1 MNSEKSVMVPILKM
15 VPIGREVKISSLA
28 CHCLV
33 SVLASV
39 AHLFLAFLATCWAK
53 LVTWAISV
61 IVVTESRKTSSSIL
75 AKVVKMAVAVKVM
88 SSMVL
93 VTHGSPLEVKVFK
106 ICAAGQFSEDVPN
119 VQTGAAPVCPNI
131 ALWANTKF
139 SNLALGQKQYLIGD
153 WTDVDCSVSQTVC
166 SFFG

>member
-1 MNSEKSVMVPILKM
+1 MVPILKM

-33 SVLASV
+33 SVFASV

-53 LVTWAISV
+53 LVTWAKSV

-88 SSMVL
+88 SSMV
-93 VTHGSPLEVKVFK
+93 THGSSLEVKVFK

-139 SNLALGQKQYLIGD
+139 SNLA
-153 WTDVDCSVSQTVC
+153 
-166 SFFG
+166 

>member
-1 MNSEKSVMVPILKM
+1 MNSEKSVMVTIRKM
-15 VPIGREVKISSLA
+15 VQMGRVVKISSLA
-28 CHCLV
+28 FGHCSV
-33 SVLASV
+33 SVFASV

-88 SSMVL
+88 SSMV
-93 VTHGSPLEVKVFK
+93 THGSSLEVKVFK

-119 VQTGAAPVCPNI
+119 VQTGAAPVCQI
-131 ALWANTKF
+131 LRF
-139 SNLALGQKQYLIGD
+139 GQTQN
-153 WTDVDCSVSQTVC
+153 SQIWREVK
-166 SFFG
+166 SSIS

>member
-15 VPIGREVKISSLA
+15 VPMGKIVKISSLV
-28 CHCLV
+28 CHCSV
-33 SVLASV
+33 SVFASV

-61 IVVTESRKTSSSIL
+61 IVVTKSRKTSSSIL

-88 SSMVL
+88 SSMVS
-93 VTHGSPLEVKVFK
+93 VTHGSSLEVKKVFK

-139 SNLALGQKQYLIGD
+139 SNLA
-153 WTDVDCSVSQTVC
+153 
-166 SFFG
+166 

>member
-1 MNSEKSVMVPILKM
+1 MNSEKSVMAPILKM

-33 SVLASV
+33 SVFASV

-53 LVTWAISV
+53 LVTWAMSV

-88 SSMVL
+88 SSMVS
-93 VTHGSPLEVKVFK
+93 VTHGSSLEVKVFK
-106 ICAAGQFSEDVPN
+106 ICAAGHFSEDVPN
-119 VQTGAAPVCPNI
+119 VQTGAAPVCQI
-131 ALWANTKF
+131 LRF
-139 SNLALGQKQYLIGD
+139 GQTQN
-153 WTDVDCSVSQTVC
+153 SQIWREVK
-166 SFFG
+166 SRIS

>member
-15 VPIGREVKISSLA
+15 VPMGKIVKISSLV
-28 CHCLV
+28 CHCSV
-33 SVLASV
+33 SVFASV

-53 LVTWAISV
+53 LVTWAMSV

-88 SSMVL
+88 SSMVS
-93 VTHGSPLEVKVFK
+93 VTHGSSLEVKKVFK

-119 VQTGAAPVCPNI
+119 VQTGAAPVCQI
-131 ALWANTKF
+131 LRF
-139 SNLALGQKQYLIGD
+139 GQTQN
-153 WTDVDCSVSQTVC
+153 SQIWPKVK
-166 SFFG
+166 SSIS

>member
-1 MNSEKSVMVPILKM
+1 MAPILKM

-28 CHCLV
+28 CHCSV
-33 SVLASV
+33 SVFASV

-61 IVVTESRKTSSSIL
+61 IVVTLSRKTSPSIL

-88 SSMVL
+88 SSMVS
-93 VTHGSPLEVKVFK
+93 VTHGSSLEVKKVFK

-119 VQTGAAPVCPNI
+119 VQTGAAPVCQI
-131 ALWANTKF
+131 LRF
-139 SNLALGQKQYLIGD
+139 GQTQN
-153 WTDVDCSVSQTVC
+153 SQIWREVK
-166 SFFG
+166 SRIS

>member
-1 MNSEKSVMVPILKM
+1 MVPIIRM
-15 VPIGREVKISSLA
+15 VPMGRVVKISSLA

-33 SVLASV
+33 SVFASV

-53 LVTWAISV
+53 LVTWAMSV

-88 SSMVL
+88 SSMVS
-93 VTHGSPLEVKVFK
+93 VTHGSSLEVKVFK

-119 VQTGAAPVCPNI
+119 VQTGAAPVCQILRFEQTQNSQI
-131 ALWANTKF
+131 WREVK
-139 SNLALGQKQYLIGD
+139 SSD
-153 WTDVDCSVSQTVC
+153 WSDVDCSVSQTVC
-166 SFFG
+166 SIFGWF

>member
-15 VPIGREVKISSLA
+15 VPMGRVVKISSLV
-28 CHCLV
+28 CLCSV
-33 SVLASV
+33 SVFASV

-61 IVVTESRKTSSSIL
+61 IVVTESRKTSSSVL

-88 SSMVL
+88 SSMV
-93 VTHGSPLEVKVFK
+93 THGSSLEVKVFK

-119 VQTGAAPVCPNI
+119 VQTGTAPVCQILRFEQTQN
-131 ALWANTKF
+131 
-139 SNLALGQKQYLIGD
+139 
-153 WTDVDCSVSQTVC
+153 SQIWREVK
-166 SFFG
+166 SSIS

>member
-15 VPIGREVKISSLA
+15 VPMGKIVKISSLV
-28 CHCLV
+28 CHCSV
-33 SVLASV
+33 SVFASV

-53 LVTWAISV
+53 LVTWAMSV

-88 SSMVL
+88 SSMVS
-93 VTHGSPLEVKVFK
+93 VTHGSSLEVKVFK

-119 VQTGAAPVCPNI
+119 VQTGAAPVCQILRFEQTQN
-131 ALWANTKF
+131 
-139 SNLALGQKQYLIGD
+139 
-153 WTDVDCSVSQTVC
+153 SQIWPKVK
-166 SFFG
+166 SSIS